1 MRIDKKTGDIIFD
14 DNIVLK
20 AGMTIDEIKN
30 SRVRELLREKSLK
43 EIDSETYLL
52 FKPIRTDDY
61 LVYMDID
68 TLSNK
73 VHDITIQLDE
83 AVDIY
88 NTGVSN
94 EEFLKLK
101 ELYREFLKK
110 TLQVDNFENELKFK
124 WGYIEISGNS
134 NIPVLEV
141 NMEYIKWENTADK
154 L

>member
-20 AGMTIDEIKN
+20 AGMTIEEIKN
-30 SRVRELLREKSLK
+30 SRVKELLREKSLK
-43 EIDSETYLL
+43 EIDSKTYLL
-52 FKPIRTDDY
+52 FKPIHTDDY
-61 LVYMDID
+61 LVYIDINV
-68 TLSNK
+68 LSNK
-73 VHDITIQLDE
+73 VFKLTMQLDE
-83 AVDIY
+83 AADIY
-88 NTGVSN
+88 NTGVSK
-94 EEFLKLK
+94 EEFCKLK

-110 TLQVDNFENELKFK
+110 TLQIDVFKNEMQFE

-141 NMEYIKWENTADK
+141 KIDYIKWISTADK